1 MANPTNKSIISSLA
15 RNGWYQPQEWQIRC
29 TVGFTATLHTLSS
42 YSSSG
47 VDSSC
52 FAEATL
58 ECSGCG
64 KRAGMVVAAR
74 HLLQLLMWSPG
85 WPFAGLCWLTWVA
98 QKMAYQP
105 IILVGHRSSW
115 CCNPPGSHEND
126 RWAGHM
132 FKPRDQDLDTF
143 ATTILVDIEEKL
155 HPSIWKESQLL
166 QISLALLARFLN
178 MLIIIDLF
186 WFFSNYPHHP
196 HLTEDRSNKWSKCQV
211 LHPPPALWS
220 SAPLDPLSSV
230 AEVVAVVAAPL
241 GPWPCRRCRRLAV
254 AASAAV
260 SRTGRTGPWSHRW
273 ACLGFH
279 DGFLDGSIKFDPL
292 KFTANNHFHSGIDIW
307 GFPQEQ
313 KQQR

>member
-1 MANPTNKSIISSLA
+1 MANPTNKSIISNLT
-15 RNGWYQPQEWQIRC
+15 RNGWYQPQEWLIRC

-85 WPFAGLCWLTWVA
+85 WPFAGLCWFTWVA

-105 IILVGHRSSW
+105 IILVGHRSISW
-115 CCNPPGSHEND
+115 KWPLG
-126 RWAGHM
+126 RAY
-132 FKPRDQDLDTF
+132 FQTYRDQDLDTF
-143 ATTILVDIEEKL
+143 ATTILVDIEESCT
-155 HPSIWKESQLL
+155 HPYEKNHGFCTSCVFFDHVDHHWSLL
-166 QISLALLARFLN
+166 
-178 MLIIIDLF
+178 
-186 WFFSNYPHHP
+186 WFFSNYPAALVHP

-211 LHPPPALWS
+211 LHPPPARWS

-230 AEVVAVVAAPL
+230 AEVAEVVAAPL
-241 GPWPCRRCRRLAV
+241 GPWPWRRLAV

-260 SRTGRTGPWSHRW
+260 SRTGRTGPRSHRW

-279 DGFLDGSIKFDPL
+279 DDFLDGSMKFDPL
-292 KFTANNHFHSGIDIW
+292 KYPEIHR
-307 GFPQEQ
+307 E
-313 KQQR
+313 